1 MNELKK
7 ILTQLDDILKQNN
20 FSYRIEAMTLLN
32 DLINESIV

>member
-7 ILTQLDDILKQNN
+7 ILTQLDDILKQNK
-20 FSYRIEAMTLLN
+20 FSYRIEAMIFLN

>member
-7 ILTQLDDILKQNN
+7 ILTQLDDILKQNK
-20 FSYRIEAMTLLN
+20 FSYRIESISLLN